1 MRVHMSHYW
10 NGDKADVLHGFTLR
24 KMKINGQS
32 IQLRNS
38 EKVHLNK
45 VLKSRR
51 EKIKRAKVNE

>member
-1 MRVHMSHYW
+1 MSHYW